1 MPVKPTETFNLKSD
15 TFTVKDRY
23 SLDELRTIMAFLRSE
38 NGCPW
43 DKVQTHDSIKKNLL
57 EEAYEA
63 IDAIDSG
70 IPDRLADELGD
81 VLMQVVFHAQM
92 ASEQDQ
98 FDFDTVVSGICR
110 KLISRHTHLFGE
122 DKADTPEAVLDN
134 WEKNKL
140 KEKGLQNQS
149 QVLQD
154 VPRSLPAL
162 QRAYK
167 VQQKAAQVG
176 FDWDDPAGPRAKIT
190 EELAEIEDILAHT
203 KMLVAEN
210 RMSAEQAGR
219 EIAAEVGDLLF
230 AVVNYA
236 RHLKVQP
243 EIALTRTSDKF
254 IRRFALMEVLAAED
268 GNELD
273 EMSLSELDVL
283 WEAAKAA
290 EREAAGQVLADAG
303 KIAGTDKLA
312 DAGEDD

>member
-1 MPVKPTETFNLKSD
+1 MPAAPAPEFDLQST

-23 SLDELRTIMAFLRSE
+23 TIDELRTIMAFLRSE

-98 FDFDTVVSGICR
+98 FDFDTVVSVICR

-122 DKADTPEAVLDN
+122 DQADTPEAVLDN

-140 KEKGLQNQS
+140 KEKGLENQS

-162 QRAYK
+162 QRGFK

-176 FDWDDPAGPRAKIT
+176 FDWDTPEGPRKKIT
-190 EELAEIEDILAHT
+190 EELAEIEEIVAHT
-203 KMLVAEN
+203 QLMQASGQ
-210 RMSAEQAGR
+210 MSSEQAGR
-219 EIAAEVGDLLF
+219 AVAAEVGDLLF

-243 EIALTRTSDKF
+243 ELALTRTTDKF
-254 IRRFALMEVLAAED
+254 IRRFAQMEVLAAED
-268 GNELD
+268 GIELD
-273 EMSLSELDVL
+273 ELSLTELDAL

-290 EREAAGQVLADAG
+290 EREAGINLLVHEEKRVEPQE
-303 KIAGTDKLA
+303 DK
-312 DAGEDD
+312 